1 MRLIPYRATNSPLHR
16 LDPRVKLA
24 WLFLFCTG
32 LLLFTHPFVM
42 IWPLVML
49 GVFSLFGRVLKPF
62 LVGMSVVLAVGSLS
76 FLLWPLIL
84 SVRGQGGGAAWLFG
98 LGMGLRV
105 SSMLLAGLLLLFTTR
120 MEEIL
125 ASLSRLGF
133 PYPAVF
139 SVGLT
144 FRLVPALL
152 GEAMN
157 VVEAQ
162 RLRGLRFNEGGI
174 ATRAR
179 RYVPLLVPILG
190 SALRSAHRM
199 AWALEAKGF
208 GLRGRV
214 PYVEL
219 KMGPG
224 DWLALLLAAAG
235 FAAAVFLRLQ
245 GIGRIAGIGF

>member
-1 MRLIPYRATNSPLHR
+1 MRLIPYRAVKSPLHR

-24 WLFLFCTG
+24 WLFLFCAG
-32 LLLFTHPFVM
+32 LLLFTHPLVM
-42 IWPLVML
+42 IWPLL
-49 GVFSLFGRVLKPF
+49 LLISLSALGRVLKPF
-62 LVGMSVVLAVGSLS
+62 LVGLSVVLAVGSLS

-84 SVRGQGGGAAWLFG
+84 SIRGQGGGVAWLFG

-139 SVGLT
+139 SIGLT

-152 GEAMN
+152 GTAMN

-162 RLRGLRFNEGGI
+162 RLRGLRFSEGGI

-179 RYVPLLVPILG
+179 RYIPLLVPILG
-190 SALRSAHRM
+190 SSLRSAHRM

-219 KMGPG
+219 RMGPG
-224 DWLALLLAAAG
+224 DWLGMALAAAG
-235 FAAAVFLRLQ
+235 FAAAVFLRAQ
-245 GIGRIAGIGF
+245 GIGRLPGIGF